1 MKTFLKIL
9 SLGKEYKYWMLLA
22 GFLSFLTVG
31 SGIGLMMTS
40 SYLIAKAALLTPIY
54 QLQVAIVGVRF
65 FGISRGVFRYLERLI
80 SHNLTFRLLQKLRI
94 WFFSSLIPIV
104 PSKTIDLSSGDLL
117 NRAVE
122 DIENIE
128 HIFVRVI
135 SPPFVFLASALLM
148 FLLLLLFGLNYAFIF
163 LVMYLFSAVSIPA
176 LTYFM
181 SKKLGEEIIR
191 LRTKL
196 KELAVDGIQGISEII
211 FYGEKARWN
220 SDFNSIHE
228 KLIKAEKRMKNIQAL
243 HESLTG
249 FAMNITVAVLL
260 FTAIPDVETG
270 ILEGVYLAV
279 ITIGIMAAF
288 EAVVSIPQAFQ
299 YLSLTTKSGERL
311 FSIIDNQHDNSEAD
325 KKTQIDN
332 YNLKFENV
340 SFSYD
345 NSREA
350 LSNIS
355 FELKKGEKT
364 AIVGESGAGK
374 STLVNLITKLWNSEK
389 GKITIGNAEYSDFN
403 ETKLR
408 EIISVVPQKVH
419 LFTGTIK
426 DNLLIAKPDATDEE
440 LSAAIRKAGLE
451 EFINNLP
458 EKLNTNIGELGKKL
472 SGGESKRLT
481 IARAFLKDHE
491 IIIFDEALSH
501 VDSLTESL
509 ILDSVK
515 SIPRSKIVLFITH
528 KLNRMEMFD
537 KILVIRNGR
546 LIETGTHKELLE
558 QNTFYKRLF
567 EKQNNK

>member
-1 MKTFLKIL
+1 
-9 SLGKEYKYWMLLA
+9 
-22 GFLSFLTVG
+22 
-31 SGIGLMMTS
+31 
-40 SYLIAKAALLTPIY
+40 
-54 QLQVAIVGVRF
+54 
-65 FGISRGVFRYLERLI
+65 
-80 SHNLTFRLLQKLRI
+80 
-94 WFFSSLIPIV
+94 
-104 PSKTIDLSSGDLL
+104 
-117 NRAVE
+117 
-122 DIENIE
+122 
-128 HIFVRVI
+128 
-135 SPPFVFLASALLM
+135 
-148 FLLLLLFGLNYAFIF
+148 
-163 LVMYLFSAVSIPA
+163 LFSAVSVPA
-176 LTYFM
+176 LTYFL

-196 KELAVDGIQGISEII
+196 KELAVDGVQGISEII

-228 KLIKAEKRMKNIQAL
+228 KLVTAEKRMKNIQAL

-260 FTAIPDVETG
+260 FTAIPDVENG

-279 ITIGIMAAF
+279 ITIGIMASF

-299 YLSLTTKSGERL
+299 YLSLTTKSGDKL
-311 FSIIDNQHDNSEAD
+311 FSIIDKQQEHSKAD

-345 NSREA
+345 NFREA

-355 FELKKGEKT
+355 FEIKKGEKT

-374 STLVNLITKLWNSEK
+374 STLVNLVTKLWNAEK
-389 GKITIGNAEYSDFN
+389 GKITIGTTEYSDFN

-440 LSAAIRKAGLE
+440 LSTAIRKAGLE

-458 EKLNTNIGELGKKL
+458 ERLNTNIGELGKKL

-481 IARAFLKDHE
+481 IARAFLKDYE

-515 SIPRSKIVLFITH
+515 SIPRSKTLLFITH